1 MHFLH
6 SAIVTPPWYVDPHT
20 SAASLTSDAF
30 AATCQLAQP
39 RTRWRRKSHISD
51 ATWALVDRKK
61 FLFKQLKALRRTLR
75 FTFLQVC
82 FMGWKQ
88 QRQSQEAFQ
97 CIITDLPKW
106 LCLHDHAI
114 ATTQLQLRIA
124 SEDAKAAVTEEDS
137 KFYQSIADQ
146 TNYIYTTECLTKL
159 WKQLRALL
167 PKHRNKT
174 HQAKRDINDD
184 LQGHF
189 EQLEAGTPI
198 AKEDLRSSCYARN
211 QNEKEHQVS
220 CQFLSLDELPT
231 LVEVENLCLRQR
243 PRKAPGPD
251 CVPADLCRHGAT
263 ALAPHLHS
271 VLCKSLVYG
280 IEPFDFKGGRLCA
293 IYKGKGDP
301 DDPKGYR
308 GILLS
313 NTFAKI
319 GHAWARQRLLPTLL
333 QRKILGQ
340 LGGLPSQQT
349 LTGVQAVRLH
359 GIVAQQK
366 HLSSAVIFLDLKAAF
381 HHMLR
386 ELIFA
391 TQNQLVVSV
400 LTSFLDE
407 KEFDLPQI
415 ASDLDRLCASEIKD
429 IPDGLRRLLH
439 DMHQQTWFVLTPKQ
453 DEDPTMC
460 THTKRGTRPGS
471 PLADIGFNLMMTP
484 LLQEVHQAL
493 MDSDDFVAGANEIG
507 TFTPPVA
514 WMDDIAITLA
524 TVAAPQL
531 EPLIQYTLGIVHGAF
546 RRRGLTLNLE
556 RGKSEIIVMF
566 RGPGAVQCR
575 TELFDTGRVPTITVT
590 TDTHI
595 LNVKVTTSY
604 RHLGVR
610 FAMNL
615 DYAHEALVRIGAARQ
630 AFEQLKKQIFLNAA
644 IPIEGRV
651 TLFQSLV
658 LSRLLYGCAVW
669 SQLSTATF
677 KKLDAVIIAF
687 YRRIYNQGFWS
698 PEQTSDEDFI
708 SGNRLVSFRIFWA
721 RHRLC
726 YLHHLAQHGLTFHKT
741 LLLMEFQTGRGWLF
755 EVLEDLKWMAQFH
768 ELPFALPASREG
780 WIEAWE
786 QLRQAR
792 PWKRWVR
799 TAVRKHLEQEK
810 IAYEI
815 RTYHQNIRSEF
826 ERFGMKLMTHCDTSL
841 PQVTTVFACSH
852 CPASFNSAQ
861 QLAVHAFKLHQVR
874 AEESYYVQTE
884 ICPGCLKNFHTTFRV
899 VQHLRYRK
907 NLCWDRINGVR
918 PPDVPGQ
925 VTLPE
930 HLAGVHRL
938 PAVRR
943 HHGPLRPT
951 SKQRDCLR
959 IRQELKRV
967 LDEGEPDFAW
977 WDPASQPA
985 LTSSC
990 FHALNEA
997 LQTWMQEDPATIE
1010 GFHNAF
1016 FRCLFS
1022 FGIPEFKAAS
1032 IFIHWVEKALPDFVS
1047 ADDVLHN
1054 METLD
1059 EAHMSMLDDLHI
1071 WHLRSRF
1078 KHLTQQLERLNADD
1092 VAPSS
1097 DQRPPAQERPAR
1109 QHLIR
1114 TRYSA
1119 MTEEELQRRLWRM
1132 DVRPQRGPTPEQG
1145 PYYVIHMY
1153 AGRRRDYDFHHHMA
1167 GLVRDCRQPWAS
1179 SIIVISLDTAIDEK
1193 MNVHSEQVWS
1203 WLLGTAREG
1212 RILGLLLGPPCET
1225 WSSARHE
1232 TQLGEDG
1239 VPLRGPRPLRHSDAC
1254 WGLIGLALRELC
1266 QLSTGSCLFLRGLWL
1281 CIPVA
1286 LFGGAVLLEHPA
1298 PPYQED
1304 RASIFRTGLVLLM
1317 LRDGW
1322 LFKRHTFQQWRH
1334 GSGGIKPTSLLYANN
1349 CVPAVLDRMAIPGV
1363 ARPQTALI
1371 GKDDQGCFRTATAK
1385 EYPSNLCACFAQSIW
1400 DRISSLPLKC
1410 GGSDPDP
1417 MALEFATLSARVD
1430 PSMAMRPDY
1439 QPDMS

>member
-1 MHFLH
+1 M
-6 SAIVTPPWYVDPHT
+6 
-20 SAASLTSDAF
+20 
-30 AATCQLAQP
+30 
-39 RTRWRRKSHISD
+39 
-51 ATWALVDRKK
+51 
-61 FLFKQLKALRRTLR
+61 
-75 FTFLQVC
+75 
-82 FMGWKQ
+82 
-88 QRQSQEAFQ
+88 
-97 CIITDLPKW
+97 
-106 LCLHDHAI
+106 
-114 ATTQLQLRIA
+114 
-124 SEDAKAAVTEEDS
+124 
-137 KFYQSIADQ
+137 
-146 TNYIYTTECLTKL
+146 
-159 WKQLRALL
+159 
-167 PKHRNKT
+167 
-174 HQAKRDINDD
+174 
-184 LQGHF
+184 
-189 EQLEAGTPI
+189 
-198 AKEDLRSSCYARN
+198 
-211 QNEKEHQVS
+211 
-220 CQFLSLDELPT
+220 
-231 LVEVENLCLRQR
+231 
-243 PRKAPGPD
+243 
-251 CVPADLCRHGAT
+251 
-263 ALAPHLHS
+263 
-271 VLCKSLVYG
+271 
-280 IEPFDFKGGRLCA
+280 
-293 IYKGKGDP
+293 
-301 DDPKGYR
+301 
-308 GILLS
+308 
-313 NTFAKI
+313 
-319 GHAWARQRLLPTLL
+319 
-333 QRKILGQ
+333 
-340 LGGLPSQQT
+340 
-349 LTGVQAVRLH
+349 RLH

-810 IAYEI
+810 
-815 RTYHQNIRSEF
+815 N
-826 ERFGMKLMTHCDTSL
+826 
-841 PQVTTVFACSH
+841 
-852 CPASFNSAQ
+852 
-861 QLAVHAFKLHQVR
+861 
-874 AEESYYVQTE
+874 
-884 ICPGCLKNFHTTFRV
+884 
-899 VQHLRYRK
+899 
-907 NLCWDRINGVR
+907 
-918 PPDVPGQ
+918 
-925 VTLPE
+925 
-930 HLAGVHRL
+930 
-938 PAVRR
+938 
-943 HHGPLRPT
+943 
-951 SKQRDCLR
+951 
-959 IRQELKRV
+959 
-967 LDEGEPDFAW
+967 
-977 WDPASQPA
+977 
-985 LTSSC
+985 
-990 FHALNEA
+990 
-997 LQTWMQEDPATIE
+997 
-1010 GFHNAF
+1010 
-1016 FRCLFS
+1016 
-1022 FGIPEFKAAS
+1022 
-1032 IFIHWVEKALPDFVS
+1032 
-1047 ADDVLHN
+1047 
-1054 METLD
+1054 
-1059 EAHMSMLDDLHI
+1059 
-1071 WHLRSRF
+1071 
-1078 KHLTQQLERLNADD
+1078 
-1092 VAPSS
+1092 
-1097 DQRPPAQERPAR
+1097 
-1109 QHLIR
+1109 
-1114 TRYSA
+1114 
-1119 MTEEELQRRLWRM
+1119 
-1132 DVRPQRGPTPEQG
+1132 
-1145 PYYVIHMY
+1145 
-1153 AGRRRDYDFHHHMA
+1153 
-1167 GLVRDCRQPWAS
+1167 
-1179 SIIVISLDTAIDEK
+1179 
-1193 MNVHSEQVWS
+1193 
-1203 WLLGTAREG
+1203 
-1212 RILGLLLGPPCET
+1212 
-1225 WSSARHE
+1225 
-1232 TQLGEDG
+1232 
-1239 VPLRGPRPLRHSDAC
+1239 
-1254 WGLIGLALRELC
+1254 
-1266 QLSTGSCLFLRGLWL
+1266 
-1281 CIPVA
+1281 CI
-1286 LFGGAVLLEHPA
+1286 
-1298 PPYQED
+1298 
-1304 RASIFRTGLVLLM
+1304 
-1317 LRDGW
+1317 
-1322 LFKRHTFQQWRH
+1322 
-1334 GSGGIKPTSLLYANN
+1334 
-1349 CVPAVLDRMAIPGV
+1349 
-1363 ARPQTALI
+1363 
-1371 GKDDQGCFRTATAK
+1371 
-1385 EYPSNLCACFAQSIW
+1385 
-1400 DRISSLPLKC
+1400 
-1410 GGSDPDP
+1410 
-1417 MALEFATLSARVD
+1417 
-1430 PSMAMRPDY
+1430 
-1439 QPDMS
+1439 